1 MSNQGF
7 TAEEWLFVDDLLTNI
22 TFLTTKV
29 KVLEAKLNETKTRVE
44 AHAKEIKAKIKEV
57 KVMLEVQQQKCEE
70 ITQRKNKEFKD

>member
-1 MSNQGF
+1 MSSQGF
-7 TAEEWLFVDDLLTNI
+7 TAEEWLIVDDLLTKI

-44 AHAKEIKAKIKEV
+44 AHAKEIKAKIKEI

-70 ITQRKNKEFKD
+70 ITQRKNKKFKD